1 MAIGTFLTYPYV
13 TPYVLTV
20 DNLFDIY
27 DVKTNFAI
35 FQKTI
40 RSLPVQINAN
50 KLVKDGETEQAY
62 YLPVGVYYEAL
73 CPDSRN
79 FILQHL
85 QPSFD
90 KAPNSFDI
98 QFVPYGKAKVM

>member
-1 MAIGTFLTYPYV
+1 MAKSI
-13 TPYVLTV
+13 
-20 DNLFDIY
+20 
-27 DVKTNFAI
+27 
-35 FQKTI
+35 
-40 RSLPVQINAN
+40 
-50 KLVKDGETEQAY
+50 KDMK

-85 QPSFD
+85 VPSFN

-98 QFVPYGKAKVM
+98 EFVPYGKAKVIIEW

>member
-1 MAIGTFLTYPYV
+1 MYV
-13 TPYVLTV
+13 HV
-20 DNLFDIY
+20 
-27 DVKTNFAI
+27 I
-35 FQKTI
+35 FQKI
-40 RSLPVQINAN
+40 LPALPIKNNAN
-50 KLVKDGETEQAY
+50 SLVKDGETEMVF

-85 QPSFD
+85 LPSFD

-98 QFVPYGKAKVM
+98 QFVPYGKAKVIVYMYHT